1 MIQVK
6 EALSPTAS
14 KAFVE
19 ALPRH
24 IQDALLNYSAETDYP
39 VESVLEMAI
48 AFFLDVDCAGFEDC
62 RTETPG
68 ALRERIAILEAQ

>member
-1 MIQVK
+1 MNTRQS
-6 EALSPTAS
+6 LLPTDS

-39 VESVLEMAI
+39 IESVLEMAI

>member
-1 MIQVK
+1 MNTPQT
-6 EALSPTAS
+6 LSPMAS

>member
-1 MIQVK
+1 MMQVK
-6 EALSPTAS
+6 EALSPNAS
-14 KAFVE
+14 KAFLESLPSHIQE
-19 ALPRH
+19 AL
-24 IQDALLNYSAETDYP
+24 LSYSVESDYP